1 MAQKLLLLVA
11 MLFLHIADDFYMQG
25 LLASMKQKSWWT
37 EQTSDPLYRHDYI
50 LALLIHA
57 FSWTCMIHLPAVVW
71 LWLTRSDHVLHGGA
85 LAAAVGVFVAQWLIH
100 ATVDHLKANL
110 HKINLWHDQLTHIAQ
125 VLILW
130 ALYVFVF

>member
-1 MAQKLLLLVA
+1 
-11 MLFLHIADDFYMQG
+11 MLKDA
-25 LLASMKQKSWWT
+25 A
-37 EQTSDPLYRHDYI
+37 
-50 LALLIHA
+50 ALLKYKCGS
-57 FSWTCMIHLPAVVW
+57 F
-71 LWLTRSDHVLHGGA
+71 
-85 LAAAVGVFVAQWLIH
+85 VFVAQWLIH